1 MKLQKQ
7 IGFEFEIGSPIGLR
21 TVCKKIKDELGI
33 GGLKTVEEFTVE
45 TNHKYDGEIIT
56 PVWPFRKGM
65 VNLRRIF
72 RWFEKNGILTND
84 TCGFHVNLSYKRK
97 ELNYM
102 MDTTRLVLCFNEEK
116 WLKVCKRRDNDYI
129 QCYIDELILDS
140 RRRVFAN
147 EEKWLKVCKRRGN
160 EYIQCYIDEL
170 ILDSRRRVFANEEKV
185 YNWIDKKIEDLKD
198 KYRTVNIEKLE
209 EDNPY
214 VEYRCLGGLGYH
226 LRSNIMFKAIIDMS
240 NNMDRALPNARGTS
254 FMTRKVRE
262 CFFRKD
268 KHKSFV
274 PH

>member
-84 TCGFHVNLSYKRK
+84 TCGFHVNLSYKKK
-97 ELNYM
+97 EFNYM

-116 WLKVCKRRDNDYI
+116 WLKVCKRNDNEYTG
-129 QCYIDELILDS
+129 CYIDTLILDARS
-140 RRRVFAN
+140 RVFDN
-147 EEKWLKVCKRRGN
+147 EEK
-160 EYIQCYIDEL
+160 I
-170 ILDSRRRVFANEEKV
+170 
-185 YNWIDKKIEDLKD
+185 YNWIDKKLEDLTD
-198 KYRTVNIEKLE
+198 KYRTVNIENLE

-214 VEYRCLGGLGYH
+214 IEYRCLGGVGYH
-226 LRSNIMFKAIIDMS
+226 LRPKIMFKAIIDMS
-240 NNMDRALPNARGTS
+240 NTMDRALPSARGTG
-254 FMTRKVRE
+254 FMTKKLRACFRRKNT
-262 CFFRKD
+262 
-268 KHKSFV
+268 HKVVV
-274 PH
+274 PY

>member
-102 MDTTRLVLCFNEEK
+102 MDPMRLVLCF
-116 WLKVCKRRDNDYI
+116 
-129 QCYIDELILDS
+129 
-140 RRRVFAN
+140 N

-214 VEYRCLGGLGYH
+214 IEYRCLGGKGYH
-226 LRSNIMFKAIIDMS
+226 LRSNIMFKAIMDMA
-240 NNMDRALPNARGTS
+240 NNMDRALPNGRGTS
-254 FMTRKVRE
+254 FMTKKVRE
-262 CFFRKD
+262 CFFRKND
-268 KHKSFV
+268 YRKFI

>member
-33 GGLKTVEEFTVE
+33 VGLKTVEDYTVE
-45 TNHKYDGEIIT
+45 TKLKCDGEIIT

-102 MDTTRLVLCFNEEK
+102 MDPMRLVLCFNEEK
-116 WLKVCKRRDNDYI
+116 WLKVCKRRD
-129 QCYIDELILDS
+129 
-140 RRRVFAN
+140 
-147 EEKWLKVCKRRGN
+147 N

-209 EDNPY
+209 EDNSY
-214 VEYRCLGGLGYH
+214 IEYRCLGGKGYH
-226 LRSNIMFKAIIDMS
+226 LRPNIMFKAIMDMA

-254 FMTRKVRE
+254 FMTKKVRE

-268 KHKSFV
+268 RHRKFI

>member
-33 GGLKTVEEFTVE
+33 VGLKTVEEFTVE
-45 TNHKYDGEIIT
+45 TQLKCDGEIIT

-72 RWFEKNGILTND
+72 RWFEANGILTND

-102 MDTTRLVLCFNEEK
+102 MDPMRLVLCFNEEK
-116 WLKVCKRRDNDYI
+116 WLKVCKRRDND
-129 QCYIDELILDS
+129 
-140 RRRVFAN
+140 
-147 EEKWLKVCKRRGN
+147 
-160 EYIQCYIDEL
+160 YIQCYIDEL

-214 VEYRCLGGLGYH
+214 IEYRCLGGKGYH
-226 LRSNIMFKAIIDMS
+226 LRSNIMFKAIMDMA
-240 NNMDRALPNARGTS
+240 NNMDRALPNGRGTS
-254 FMTRKVRE
+254 FMTKKVRE
-262 CFFRKD
+262 CFSRKD
-268 KHKSFV
+268 KYKSFV